1 MLDVDPKSSPGRTVV
16 VWGNCQADPI
26 AALLRAPLARHGL
39 AVATVPPVFLAT
51 EDELR
56 QVYELVADSAY
67 LICQPIGE
75 HYRIAGC
82 GTEAMAAQLP
92 AAGRLVTFPSAFH
105 VGAFPYQ
112 VNAHGGDGER
122 VGAPLTDY
130 HDLRA
135 IVAAER
141 GMTVSQALSWWP
153 APSADAV
160 REVATESFERLR
172 RREAGLD
179 VAVSHLLDDPRAMMT
194 VDHLSNGVLA
204 GLAAALLH
212 ALDVDEPVE
221 VPTREFLG
229 ARRAPLEPAVLQAH
243 GWPAEVAST
252 CWRIDGRDVPPVEIV
267 GAHLD
272 LYRDRPDV
280 VVDSRTRYADRLQS
294 LGL

>member
-1 MLDVDPKSSPGRTVV
+1 MLGVDPFSSPGSTVV

-26 AALLRAPLARHGL
+26 AALLRGPLSQHGL

-51 EDELR
+51 EDELH
-56 QVYELVADSAY
+56 QVYGLIADSAY
-67 LICQPIGE
+67 LISQPIGE

-82 GTEAMAAQLP
+82 GTEAMAEQLP
-92 AAGRLVTFPSAFH
+92 PAGRLITYPSAFH

-141 GMTVSQALSWWP
+141 GMSVSQALSWWP

-160 REVATESFERLR
+160 RVVATESFERLR

-179 VAVSHLLDDPRAMMT
+179 VAVSHLLDDPHAMMT
-194 VDHLSNGVLA
+194 VDHLSNAVLA
-204 GLAAALLH
+204 ELAASLLRTMGI
-212 ALDVDEPVE
+212 DEPVD
-221 VPTREFLG
+221 VPDREFLG
-229 ARRAPLEPAVLQAH
+229 ARRTPLEPAVLQAH
-243 GWPAEVAST
+243 GWPAEVASV
-252 CWRIDGRDVPPVEIV
+252 CWRIDGRDVPPAETVT
-267 GAHLD
+267 AHLD